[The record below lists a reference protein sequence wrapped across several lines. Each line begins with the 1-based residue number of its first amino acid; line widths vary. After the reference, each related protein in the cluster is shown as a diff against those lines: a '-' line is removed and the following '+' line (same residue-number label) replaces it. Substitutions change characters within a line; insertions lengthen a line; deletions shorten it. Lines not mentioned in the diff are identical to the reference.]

1 MSEFRIFA
9 EINDRTSEAAAEI
22 KKRGNEFI
30 ENYLDVALELIK
42 SPASPQP
49 RRDGD
54 RRIIHDE
61 VPTVPW
67 QYEAGGV
74 GRMDGNLAS
83 SYEWRKQG
91 DGYIFFSA
99 TGYGAYHELGTAFT
113 NPNPAGARAFEAARQ
128 QVLNQPKG
136 LTD

>member
-1 MSEFRIFA
+1 MSKSEIVVNDHTA
-9 EINDRTSEAAAEI
+9 EASA
-22 KKRGNEFI
+22 FI
-30 ENYLDVALELIK
+30 RKLTNHHLEEYLDTAVEHVK
-42 SPASPQP
+42 QPASPQP
-49 RRDGD
+49 RRDRG

-67 QYEAGGV
+67 QYETGGV

-113 NPNPAGARAFEAARQ
+113 NPNPAGARAFEAARAE
-128 QVLNQPKG
+128 LLDSGPWA
-136 LTD
+136 